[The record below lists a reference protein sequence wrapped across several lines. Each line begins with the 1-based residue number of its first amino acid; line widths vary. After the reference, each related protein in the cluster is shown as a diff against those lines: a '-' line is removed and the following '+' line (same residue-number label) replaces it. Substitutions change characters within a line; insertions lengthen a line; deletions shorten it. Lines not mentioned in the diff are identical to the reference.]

1 MELLQ
6 TFYHNAANASLG
18 FWLIFI
24 PFFVII
30 WFFPSVLAIF
40 FNRKHLKLIFLAN
53 IPAGISFIAWGAC
66 ILWAVS
72 GKMSDKMLAKYGNT
86 FKPKLEESD

>member
-1 MELLQ
+1 MEFLAG
-6 TFYHNAANASLG
+6 FYHNAANASIG

-24 PFFVII
+24 PFFLIF
-30 WFFPSVLAIF
+30 WFIPSVLAIF

-53 IPAGISFIAWGAC
+53 IPAGFSFIAWGAC

-72 GKMSDKMLAKYGNT
+72 GKMNDKMFAKYG
-86 FKPKLEESD
+86 KKLKQNQGESD